1 MAYGCNLYSVSLVV
15 HSQSLSNY
23 LLLRDVRT
31 DSDRKSLVL
40 ALLSVKALVLA
51 SSFHLPWV
59 VFAL

>member
-40 ALLSVKALVLA
+40 ALLSVKA
-51 SSFHLPWV
+51 
-59 VFAL
+59 